1 MRRTGV
7 VAACI
12 VVLLAGAALAA
23 EGNAAFEQRR
33 DTMKAMGR
41 ALYIGVG
48 RVVKGRAE
56 YGPDTVAAAE
66 TLAHLA
72 ATIDTLFPPGSDVPD
87 SNMQP
92 AILRA
97 PEKVSQLA
105 GDVQAAVTALVP
117 EVKSGD
123 KARIATAYAVVN
135 KACDACHSEFR
146 KEE

>member
-7 VAACI
+7 VAACLA
-12 VVLLAGAALAA
+12 VLLAGAALAA
-23 EGNAAFEQRR
+23 DGRAAFEQRR

-56 YGPDTVAAAE
+56 YGPDTVASAE
-66 TLAHLA
+66 TLARLA
-72 ATIDTLFPPGSDVPD
+72 QAIGTLFPPGSDVPD
-87 SNMQP
+87 SNMKP
-92 AILRA
+92 AILGA
-97 PEKVSQLA
+97 PDRVRQLA
-105 GDVQAAVTALVP
+105 GDVQVAVAAFVP

-123 KARIATAYAVVN
+123 KARITTAYTAVN
-135 KACDACHSEFR
+135 KACDGCHSEFR